1 MHLLIWEYS
10 VLNKTFNRYDDT
22 IPKVITVKFCT
33 VASNKFWPSTS
44 FFDTIESAE
53 TGIPFVNFLEVP
65 IGLPP

>member
-10 VLNKTFNRYDDT
+10 VLNKTFNRYDDI

-33 VASNKFWPSTS
+33 VASNKFWPS
-44 FFDTIESAE
+44 TIESAE